1 MSTRSAPWSTSCM
14 TAERIA
20 VLVMAYGGPGN
31 IAEVDAY
38 LMDVRGGRPTKPELV
53 EEIRARYA
61 RIGGRS
67 PILELTRA
75 QAAGIGR
82 VLGPGFETFV
92 GMRHWRPYI
101 QETVRDIE
109 TQGFTRV
116 VGVAMAP
123 HYSNMSVGAYEKK
136 LLQAADGRLDVTLV
150 RRWWKQPQF
159 REATANRIREA
170 LSRFPDGTTPQVIFT
185 AHSLPEK
192 IVASAD
198 PYPDELKASAAEV
211 AAQAG
216 LAEWRF
222 AYQSAGATGEP
233 WLGPD
238 AEEVIT
244 ALARAGGTA
253 VLLVPIGFVCDHV
266 EILYDIDVE
275 YQDLAKRLG
284 IQLERTAS
292 LNDDPG
298 LVAAVAAAVRG
309 AAGQRGWL

>member
-1 MSTRSAPWSTSCM
+1 MA
-14 TAERIA
+14 AEQVA
-20 VLVMAYGGPGN
+20 VLVMAYGGPGS
-31 IAEVDAY
+31 IDEVEPY
-38 LMDVRGGRPTKPELV
+38 LLDIRAGRSTKPQLV

-75 QAAGIGR
+75 QASGIGR
-82 VLGPGFETFV
+82 ALGERFKVFV
-92 GMRHWRPYI
+92 GMRHWHPYI
-101 QETVRDIE
+101 QDVVAEIAKGGHR
-109 TQGFTRV
+109 RV

-150 RRWWKQPQF
+150 RTWWRQPQF
-159 REATANRIREA
+159 LEAVANRVVEA
-170 LSRFPDGTTPQVIFT
+170 LQRFPKPSQVQVIFT

-198 PYPDELKASAAEV
+198 PYPDELTGSATEV
-211 AAQAG
+211 ARRARLTG
-216 LAEWRF
+216 WRL
-222 AYQSAGATGEP
+222 AYQSAGATSEP

-238 AEEVIT
+238 AEVVIT
-244 ALARAGGTA
+244 ELAGAGHEA

-275 YQDLAKRLG
+275 YQSLAKRLG

-298 LVAAVAAAVRG
+298 LVAAVADVVRGAAAVRG
-309 AAGQRGWL
+309 WL

>member
-1 MSTRSAPWSTSCM
+1 M
-14 TAERIA
+14 TLEQIA

-31 IAEVDAY
+31 LAEVEPY
-38 LMDVRGGRPTKPELV
+38 LMDVRGGRPTKPQLI
-53 EEIRARYA
+53 EEIRARYE

-67 PILELTRA
+67 PIRELTEA
-75 QAAGIGR
+75 QAAAIGQA
-82 VLGPGFETFV
+82 LGGRFKVFV
-92 GMRHWRPYI
+92 GMRHWRPFI
-101 QETVRDIE
+101 PDVVNAIAAA
-109 TQGFTRV
+109 GFKRV

-136 LLQAADGRLDVTLV
+136 LLQSADGRLEVALV
-150 RRWWKQPQF
+150 RTWWQQPQF
-159 REATANRIREA
+159 LDAVAQRISQA
-170 LSRFPDGTTPQVIFT
+170 LRRFPDAARVHVIFT

-198 PYPDELKASAAEV
+198 PYPDELKASAEAV
-211 AAQAG
+211 ARRAG
-216 LAEWRF
+216 LSQWRM
-222 AYQSAGATGEP
+222 AYQSAGATPEP

-238 AEEVIT
+238 AEEVISE
-244 ALARAGGTA
+244 LAQHGQKS

-275 YQDLAKRLG
+275 YQTLARRLG

-298 LVAAVAAAVRG
+298 LVAAVADVVRKT
-309 AAGQRGWL
+309 ATQRGWI

>member
-1 MSTRSAPWSTSCM
+1 MA
-14 TAERIA
+14 AEPPPSGVA

-31 IAEVDAY
+31 LDEVEPY
-38 LMDVRGGRPTKPELV
+38 LMDVRGGRPTKPQLV

-67 PILELTRA
+67 PILELTGA
-75 QAAGIGR
+75 QAAGIAR
-82 VLGPGFETFV
+82 ALGKRYQVYV
-92 GMRHWRPYI
+92 GMRHWHPYI
-101 QETVRDIE
+101 QDTVDEIARAGQSRI
-109 TQGFTRV
+109 

-136 LLQAADGRLDVTLV
+136 LLQAAEGRLDVALV
-150 RRWWKQPQF
+150 RSWWQQRQF
-159 REATANRIREA
+159 LDAVADRVLQA
-170 LSRFPDGTTPQVIFT
+170 LQRFPRPSQVQVVFT

-192 IVASAD
+192 ILASAD

-211 AAQAG
+211 ATRAR
-216 LAEWRF
+216 LPSWRF
-222 AYQSAGATGEP
+222 AYQSAGATPEP

-238 AEEVIT
+238 VEAVLPE
-244 ALARAGGTA
+244 LAKAGHEA

-266 EILYDIDVE
+266 EVLYDIDVE
-275 YQDLAKRLG
+275 YQALARRLG

-298 LVAAVAAAVRG
+298 LVAAVADAVRS
-309 AAGQRGWL
+309 AAAARGWE

>member
-1 MSTRSAPWSTSCM
+1 M
-14 TAERIA
+14 TAEQVA

-31 IAEVDAY
+31 IAEVEPY
-38 LMDVRGGRPTKPELV
+38 LKDVRGGRATKPQLV

-75 QAAGIGR
+75 QAGGIGR
-82 VLGPGFETFV
+82 ALGERFAVLV
-92 GMRHWRPYI
+92 GMRHWHPYI
-101 QETVRDIE
+101 QEAVNDIAAA
-109 TQGFTRV
+109 GFRRV

-136 LLQAADGRLDVTLV
+136 LLQAADERLDVTLV
-150 RRWWKQPQF
+150 RSWWKQPQF
-159 REATANRIREA
+159 LEATATRITQA
-170 LSRFPDGTTPQVIFT
+170 LQRFSKPAEVQVIFT

-192 IVASAD
+192 ILASAD
-198 PYPDELKASAAEV
+198 PYPDELNASAAEV
-211 AAQAG
+211 AKRARLPA
-216 LAEWRF
+216 WRF
-222 AYQSAGATGEP
+222 AYQSAGATNEP

-244 ALARAGGTA
+244 ELARAGHKG

-266 EILYDIDVE
+266 EVLYDIDVE
-275 YQDLAKRLG
+275 YQAVAKRLG

-298 LVAAVAAAVRG
+298 LVAAVADVVRAA
-309 AAGQRGWL
+309 AAQRGWA

>member
-1 MSTRSAPWSTSCM
+1 MA
-14 TAERIA
+14 AEQVA

-31 IAEVDAY
+31 IAEVEPY
-38 LMDVRGGRPTKPELV
+38 LMDVRGGRPTTPQLV
-53 EEIRARYA
+53 EEIRTRYA

-67 PILELTRA
+67 PILEHTRA
-75 QAAGIGR
+75 QAAGIAR
-82 VLGPGFETFV
+82 ELGERFDVFV
-92 GMRHWRPYI
+92 GMRHWHPYI
-101 QETVRDIE
+101 QDTVNEIASAEIR
-109 TQGFTRV
+109 RV

-136 LLQAADGRLDVTLV
+136 LLQAADGRLDVALV
-150 RRWWKQPQF
+150 RTWWKQPRF
-159 REATANRIREA
+159 LDATADRITQA
-170 LSRFPDGTTPQVIFT
+170 LQRFPKPSEVQVIFT

-192 IVASAD
+192 ILASAD

-211 AAQAG
+211 AKRAR
-216 LAEWRF
+216 LREWRL

-238 AEEVIT
+238 AEAVIT
-244 ALARAGGTA
+244 ELARAGQEA
-253 VLLVPIGFVCDHV
+253 VLLVPFGFVCDHV

-275 YQDLAKRLG
+275 YQRLAKRLG

-298 LVAAVAAAVRG
+298 LVSAVADVVRG
-309 AAGQRGWL
+309 AAMQRGWV

>member
-1 MSTRSAPWSTSCM
+1 MN
-14 TAERIA
+14 AEQVA

-31 IAEVDAY
+31 IAEVEPY
-38 LMDVRGGRPTKPELV
+38 LKDVRGGRATKPQLV

-75 QAAGIGR
+75 QAGGIGR
-82 VLGPGFETFV
+82 ALGERFAVFV
-92 GMRHWRPYI
+92 GMRHWHPYI
-101 QETVRDIE
+101 QEAVNDIAAA
-109 TQGFTRV
+109 GFRRV

-136 LLQAADGRLDVTLV
+136 LLQAADERLDVTLV
-150 RRWWKQPQF
+150 RSWWKQPQF
-159 REATANRIREA
+159 LEATATRITQA
-170 LSRFPDGTTPQVIFT
+170 LQRFSKPAEVQVIFT

-192 IVASAD
+192 ILASAD
-198 PYPDELKASAAEV
+198 PYPDELNASAAE
-211 AAQAG
+211 AAKRAR
-216 LAEWRF
+216 LPSWRF
-222 AYQSAGATGEP
+222 AYQSAGATNEP

-244 ALARAGGTA
+244 ELARAGHKG

-266 EILYDIDVE
+266 EVLYDIDLE
-275 YQDLAKRLG
+275 YQAVAKRLG

-298 LVAAVAAAVRG
+298 LVAAVADVVRAA
-309 AAGQRGWL
+309 AAQRGWA

>member
-1 MSTRSAPWSTSCM
+1 M
-14 TAERIA
+14 TAEQIA

-31 IAEVDAY
+31 LDEVEPY

-53 EEIRARYA
+53 EEIRARYE

-82 VLGPGFETFV
+82 ALQDRFKVFV
-92 GMRHWRPYI
+92 GMRHWHPYI
-101 QETVRDIE
+101 QDTVNDIAAA
-109 TQGFTRV
+109 GLRRV

-150 RRWWKQPQF
+150 RTWWDQPAF
-159 REATANRIREA
+159 LEATATRIRQA
-170 LSRFPDGTTPQVIFT
+170 LQRFPKPADVQVIFT

-198 PYPDELKASAAEV
+198 PYPEELRASAE
-211 AAQAG
+211 AAAKRAG
-216 LAEWRF
+216 LTAWRF
-222 AYQSAGATGEP
+222 AYQSAGATAEP

-238 AEEVIT
+238 AEDVIT
-244 ALARAGGTA
+244 EVARAGRKA

-275 YQDLAKRLG
+275 YQALARRLG

-298 LVAAVAAAVRG
+298 LVAAVADVVRSAV
-309 AAGQRGWL
+309 AQRGWI

>member
-1 MSTRSAPWSTSCM
+1 M
-14 TAERIA
+14 TAEPIG

-31 IAEVDAY
+31 IAEVEPY
-38 LMDVRGGRPTKPELV
+38 LMDVRGGRPTKPQLV

-75 QAAGIGR
+75 QAAAIGR
-82 VLGPGFETFV
+82 ELGNRFKAHV
-92 GMRHWRPYI
+92 GMRHWHPYI
-101 QETVRDIE
+101 QEAVEEMAAEGLR
-109 TQGFTRV
+109 RV

-150 RRWWKQPQF
+150 RTWWKQPQF
-159 REATANRIREA
+159 LDATANRITEA
-170 LSRFPDGTTPQVIFT
+170 LQRFPKPSDVQVIFT

-192 IVASAD
+192 ILASAD
-198 PYPDELKASAAEV
+198 PYPDELKASAAAV
-211 AAQAG
+211 AKRLR
-216 LAEWRF
+216 LADWRF
-222 AYQSAGATGEP
+222 AYQSAGATADP

-244 ALARAGGTA
+244 ELAKAGHES

-275 YQDLAKRLG
+275 YQALARRLG
-284 IQLERTAS
+284 IRLERTAS

-298 LVAAVAAAVRG
+298 LVSAVADVVRSAA
-309 AAGQRGWL
+309 AQRGWF

>member
-1 MSTRSAPWSTSCM
+1 M
-14 TAERIA
+14 TAEQIA

-31 IAEVDAY
+31 IDEVEPY

-82 VLGPGFETFV
+82 ALQDRFQVFV
-92 GMRHWRPYI
+92 GMRHWHPYI
-101 QETVRDIE
+101 QDAVNDIAAA
-109 TQGFTRV
+109 GLRRA

-150 RRWWKQPQF
+150 RTWWDQPAF
-159 REATANRIREA
+159 LEATATRIRQA
-170 LSRFPDGTTPQVIFT
+170 LQRFPKPADVQVIFT

-198 PYPDELKASAAEV
+198 PYPQELRASAE
-211 AAQAG
+211 AAAKRAG
-216 LAEWRF
+216 VTGWRF
-222 AYQSAGATGEP
+222 AYQSAGATPEP

-238 AEEVIT
+238 AEDVISEV
-244 ALARAGGTA
+244 ARAGKNA

-266 EILYDIDVE
+266 EILYDIDVK
-275 YQDLAKRLG
+275 YQALAKRLG

-298 LVAAVAAAVRG
+298 LVTAVADVVRSAV
-309 AAGQRGWL
+309 AQRGWI

>member
-1 MSTRSAPWSTSCM
+1 
-14 TAERIA
+14 
-20 VLVMAYGGPGN
+20 MAYGGPGN
-31 IAEVDAY
+31 LAEVDAY
-38 LMDVRGGRPTKPELV
+38 LMDVRGGRPARPELL

-61 RIGGRS
+61 TIGGRS

-75 QAAGIGR
+75 QAAAIGR
-82 VLGPGFETFV
+82 ELGSGFETFV

-101 QETVRDIE
+101 QEAIRDIE
-109 TQGFTRV
+109 AQGFKRV

-123 HYSNMSVGAYEKK
+123 HYSAMSVGAYEKK

-159 REATANRIREA
+159 LNATANRIRQA
-170 LSRFPDGTTPQVIFT
+170 LKRFPKGTSPQVIFT

-192 IVASAD
+192 VVASAD

-211 AAQAG
+211 GVRASLQ
-216 LAEWRF
+216 EWHF
-222 AYQSAGATGEP
+222 AYQSAGATAEP

-238 AEEVIT
+238 AAEVIT
-244 ALARAGGTA
+244 MLARDGHEA
-253 VLLVPIGFVCDHV
+253 VLLVPIGFVCDHI

-275 YQDLAKRLG
+275 YQALARSLG
-284 IQLERTAS
+284 IQLERTES

-309 AAGQRGWL
+309 AVAQRGWL

>member
-1 MSTRSAPWSTSCM
+1 MA
-14 TAERIA
+14 AEPPPSQIA

-31 IAEVDAY
+31 IDEVEPY
-38 LMDVRGGRPTKPELV
+38 LMDVRGGRPTKPQLV

-75 QAAGIGR
+75 QAAAIAR
-82 VLGPGFETFV
+82 ALGDPYTVHV
-92 GMRHWRPYI
+92 GMRHWHPYI
-101 QETVRDIE
+101 QDAVAEIARAG
-109 TQGFTRV
+109 QNRV

-136 LLQAADGRLDVTLV
+136 LLQAADGRLDVALV
-150 RRWWKQPQF
+150 RTWWKQPQF
-159 REATANRIREA
+159 LDAVANRVVQA
-170 LSRFPDGTTPQVIFT
+170 LQRFPRPSKVQVVFT
-185 AHSLPEK
+185 AHSLPER
-192 IVASAD
+192 ILASAD
-198 PYPDELKASAAEV
+198 PYPDELKASAVEV
-211 AAQAG
+211 AKRARVN
-216 LAEWRF
+216 EWRF
-222 AYQSAGATGEP
+222 AYQSAGATAEP

-238 AEEVIT
+238 VEEVLPE
-244 ALARAGGTA
+244 LAKAGHDA

-275 YQDLAKRLG
+275 YQALARRLG

-298 LVAAVAAAVRG
+298 LVAAVADAVRS
-309 AAGQRGWL
+309 AAAERGWE

>member
-1 MSTRSAPWSTSCM
+1 M
-14 TAERIA
+14 TLEQIA

-31 IAEVDAY
+31 LAEVEPY

-53 EEIRARYA
+53 EEIRARYEK
-61 RIGGRS
+61 IGGCS
-67 PILELTRA
+67 PILGLTQA
-75 QAAGIGR
+75 QAAAIGR
-82 VLGPGFETFV
+82 ALGGERFKAFV
-92 GMRHWRPYI
+92 GMRHWHPFI
-101 QETVRDIE
+101 PDVVNEIAGA
-109 TQGFTRV
+109 GFTRV

-136 LLQAADGRLDVTLV
+136 LLQAADAGGRLDVALV
-150 RRWWKQPQF
+150 RSWWQQPQF
-159 REATANRIREA
+159 LDATAQRIFEA
-170 LSRFPDGTTPQVIFT
+170 LQRFPDASRVQVIFT

-198 PYPDELKASAAEV
+198 PYPDELKSSAEAV
-211 AAQAG
+211 ARRARLG
-216 LAEWRF
+216 NWRM
-222 AYQSAGATGEP
+222 AYQSAGRTPEP

-244 ALARAGGTA
+244 ELARDGHTS

-275 YQDLAKRLG
+275 YQALAKRLG

-298 LVAAVAAAVRG
+298 LVAAVADVVRKTV
-309 AAGQRGWL
+309 AQRGWF